1 VCDGWAAP
9 TIPGPQLRQ
18 EYRAAASDGNRHL
31 GKADLIAEPQWW
43 PPSETFGGPRL
54 SSGLEVVFRVLN
66 ETATHA
72 GHIDM
77 ARDHLDGHQHR
88 VVVT

>member
-1 VCDGWAAP
+1 VVTAVGD
-9 TIPGPQLRQ
+9 IR
-18 EYRAAASDGNRHL
+18 RAS
-31 GKADLIAEPQWW
+31 AE
-43 PPSETFGGPRL
+43 L
-54 SSGLEVVFRVLN
+54 GLEVVFRVLN